1 MTLSKKKQEKLE
13 RKASLVRKV
22 AREAA
27 KLKAQQR
34 ELKEYAD
41 KSI

>member
-1 MTLSKKKQEKLE
+1 MSLSQKKQEKLE

-27 KLKAQQR
+27 KKDAQLK
-34 ELKEYAD
+34 EMKEYAD
-41 KSI
+41 KQV